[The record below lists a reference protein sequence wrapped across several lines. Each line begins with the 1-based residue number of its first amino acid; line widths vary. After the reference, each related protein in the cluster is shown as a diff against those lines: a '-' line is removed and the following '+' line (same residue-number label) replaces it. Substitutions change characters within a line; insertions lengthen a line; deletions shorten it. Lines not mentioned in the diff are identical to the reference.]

1 MNLALLSYGLDV
13 LILIFL
19 AVMIF
24 YAFRLTHSLNEFRK
38 NRVVFDEVIGR
49 LVVSID
55 QAEHSIKN
63 LKEVSTGEAD
73 NLQGLV
79 KDAKALSIEL
89 KDINQISETMAN
101 RLENLASENRKIIS
115 GDVSASSY
123 EEALPKAGSVPMSR
137 NDQDLPSFMIN
148 DDVEDEDQD
157 YEGDH
162 DIYPDDMPEDLQSEA
177 EKELYK
183 ALKGKSRKS
192 AGGGRS

>member
-1 MNLALLSYGLDV
+1 MNLELLSYGLDV

-24 YAFRLTHSLNEFRK
+24 YAFRLTYSLNEFRK
-38 NRVVFDEVIGR
+38 NRNSFDEVIGR

-55 QAEHSIKN
+55 QAEKSIKN
-63 LKEVSTGEAD
+63 LKEVSANEAG
-73 NLQGLV
+73 NLQSLV
-79 KDAKALSIEL
+79 KNAKALSLEL
-89 KDINQISETMAN
+89 QDINQISETMAN

-115 GDVSASSY
+115 GEGDSSSY
-123 EEALPKAGSVPMSR
+123 EETLPKRKSLAR
-137 NDQDLPSFMIN
+137 EDNQDLPSFMIHDN
-148 DDVEDEDQD
+148 EDNSVHD

-162 DIYPDDMPEDLQSEA
+162 DIYPDDMSDELQSEA

-183 ALKGKSRKS
+183 ALKGREKRS